1 MNKTAKI
8 LEMTPMQVY
17 EVASFFT
24 MFNRFKVGKYHLQ
37 VCGTTPC
44 MVRGVSNPSNTYVHS
59 RQERWSERSRT
70 LQVVFHK
77 MEQQKMACSLSK
89 KLSAWEHALMHL
101 WSKLTTNGFT
111 KTLTMIQWHSWCR
124 TGQMEKLLKLD
135 HKTEELTLLVFRDE
149 PLCMRSQR
157 VALIAILQLRN
168 KDMRKRRPQQ
178 LRQRKS
184 EQMTY
189 MDR

>member
-1 MNKTAKI
+1 
-8 LEMTPMQVY
+8 
-17 EVASFFT
+17 
-24 MFNRFKVGKYHLQ
+24 
-37 VCGTTPC
+37 
-44 MVRGVSNPSNTYVHS
+44 
-59 RQERWSERSRT
+59 
-70 LQVVFHK
+70 
-77 MEQQKMACSLSK
+77 
-89 KLSAWEHALMHL
+89 
-101 WSKLTTNGFT
+101 
-111 KTLTMIQWHSWCR
+111 
-124 TGQMEKLLKLD
+124 MEKLLKLD
-135 HKTEELTLLVFRDE
+135 HKTEELTLLEFRDE